1 VISHVPRNIEIK
13 ARLTDPAAAQ
23 EIAERLCGP
32 PAAVLRQIDTY
43 FPCVRGRLKLREIE
57 GFCAE
62 LIWYDRPDDVEGKGS
77 DYLIASVA
85 AALTVRQAL
94 AWAVG
99 IRGVVAKT
107 RRLYLYQNV
116 RIHLDDVDRAGSF
129 LEFEAVLTD
138 QIDDFAG
145 QRQINDLRR
154 EFGID
159 AADLLA
165 GSYGDMLATP
175 SA

>member
-1 VISHVPRNIEIK
+1 VISRVPRNIEIK
-13 ARLTDPAAAQ
+13 AHLTDPAAVQ

-32 PAAVLRQIDTY
+32 TAAVLRQIDTY
-43 FPCVRGRLKLREIE
+43 FPCVHGRLKLREIE
-57 GFCAE
+57 GFAAE
-62 LIWYDRPDDVEGKGS
+62 LIWYDRPDDAQAKGS

-85 AALTVRQAL
+85 DAAMIRQTLARAL
-94 AWAVG
+94 G

-116 RIHLDDVDRAGSF
+116 RIHLDDVDSAGSF

-145 QRQINDLRR
+145 RRQIDDLRR
-154 EFGID
+154 EFGIA

-175 SA
+175 EA